1 MDRGLENHALISLF
15 TRPGWA
21 GNHLIRDPAQ
31 HVGSDFEASTEVAI
45 TLTSLEA
52 TRDAALKALEGDEFS
67 SVEVAVLNPN
77 GYRRDVTVV
86 LRPPGT
92 DLMVL
97 SVERNGLN
105 WSAQITDPANERI

>member
-1 MDRGLENHALISLF
+1 M
-15 TRPGWA
+15 
-21 GNHLIRDPAQ
+21 
-31 HVGSDFEASTEVAI
+31 
-45 TLTSLEA
+45 TSLEA